1 MITVEYIEK
10 PFCEN
15 VCKSY
20 PFAIPRD
27 SSGNKIDEL
36 FYADL
41 IPEGWVD
48 LFIDMCKEIKQ
59 LNPSDDFYFTDVK
72 EKYNQLRCYPS
83 ISIEDIDN
91 IIQNYQ
97 LKSIYT
103 CQLCGKNK
111 RTDQLYC
118 DDCLKA
124 IYTLDILRKN

>member
-1 MITVEYIEK
+1 MITVEYVEK

-15 VCKSY
+15 VCKNY

-59 LNPSDDFYFTDVK
+59 LNPPDDFYFTDVK

-103 CQLCGKNK
+103 CQLCGNNK

-124 IYTLDILRKN
+124 IYTLNILRKN

>member
-27 SSGNKIDEL
+27 SSGNKIDDL

-59 LNPSDDFYFTDVK
+59 LNPPDDFYFTDVK
-72 EKYNQLRCYPS
+72 EKHNQLRCYPS

-91 IIQNYQ
+91 IIQKYQ
-97 LKSIYT
+97 LRSIYT
-103 CQLCGKNK
+103 CQLCGENK
-111 RTDQLYC
+111 QTDQLYC
-118 DDCLKA
+118 DNCSEA
-124 IYTLDILRKN
+124 IYTLNVWKN